1 MSRTFMDPDFEPRVA
16 DWLEAD
22 PDLAPPEVLATV
34 RAAFPSIPQ
43 RRASR
48 LPRRFQTMNR
58 FALLGA
64 AAAIVAVVGLAD
76 FALSSRSP
84 GPTTGTTT
92 NQTPSPAAPS
102 ATADATELTKTYNSG
117 STATPS
123 ATPTGGR

>member
-1 MSRTFMDPDFEPRVA
+1 MSRTFMDHDFEPRVA

-58 FALLGA
+58 FALLGT
-64 AAAIVAVVGLAD
+64 AAAIVAVVGLGG

-92 NQTPSPAAPS
+92 TQTPSPAAPS
-102 ATADATELTKTYNSG
+102 AWRTR
-117 STATPS
+117 PS
-123 ATPTGGR
+123 

>member
-48 LPRRFQTMNR
+48 LPWRFQTMNR
-58 FALLGA
+58 FALA
-64 AAAIVAVVGLAD
+64 
-76 FALSSRSP
+76 R
-84 GPTTGTTT
+84 
-92 NQTPSPAAPS
+92 
-102 ATADATELTKTYNSG
+102 
-117 STATPS
+117 
-123 ATPTGGR
+123 GGRRDRRGGWPRRIRAVLAEPRPHDGHDRQTRHPALPPRPPLRTPPS